1 MYEQEIT
8 ESAPAA
14 SSPEDDKPVQTAV
27 LRIGLGL
34 YLLLFIAV
42 CVYSRVK
49 GVYFYLHAPFCF
61 LPAAVLGLSSGVFS
75 GSAKP
80 FKSQLKE
87 MGYFLI
93 FIMLIELA
101 AELIRAVVIGG
112 FSALSDILDIFSNA
126 VDNSNSVVEYGG
138 LNLLMEIPV
147 TAVTMFVGLLA
158 GIRIY
163 KAHNTAEE

>member
-1 MYEQEIT
+1 M
-8 ESAPAA
+8 SM
-14 SSPEDDKPVQTAV
+14 
-27 LRIGLGL
+27 
-34 YLLLFIAV
+34 
-42 CVYSRVK
+42 
-49 GVYFYLHAPFCF
+49 
-61 LPAAVLGLSSGVFS
+61 GVFS
-75 GSAKP
+75 GNAKP

-87 MGYFLI
+87 MGYSLI
-93 FIMLIELA
+93 FVMLIELA
-101 AELIRAVVIGG
+101 AELIRAVVIDG